1 MGSLHTYTHAEKDAI
16 FVLEKKHFKDSNWEK
31 QINIPELWQ
40 GVNDSK
46 EFLNG
51 NLKTDQNILRFFFS
65 ILLNSMW
72 N

>member
-1 MGSLHTYTHAEKDAI
+1 MGSLYTYTHAEKDTI

-40 GVNDSK
+40 GVNDYK

-65 ILLNSMW
+65 ILLNSML